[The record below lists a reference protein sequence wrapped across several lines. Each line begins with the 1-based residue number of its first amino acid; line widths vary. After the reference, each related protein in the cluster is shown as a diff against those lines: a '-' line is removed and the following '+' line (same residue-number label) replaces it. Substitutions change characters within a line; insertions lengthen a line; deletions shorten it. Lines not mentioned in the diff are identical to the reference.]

1 MTDSTT
7 GSAAT
12 DPAAPAGY
20 DEARVVAASSARGE
34 PEWLRER
41 RAEGARAFAAAPQ
54 PTPALRPWKYTD
66 ITGLDIE
73 SFAPAE
79 ASVTIDATAPAGGFA
94 GSLARAAEEQ
104 GAIVRE
110 HLGALVTATEGKFA
124 AANAAQWRGGVLVHA
139 SPGVAFEQ
147 PVVVRVDA
155 SIDASINAP
164 VDGPAAVFPRL
175 LVVAEEHA
183 EVSIVLNNRS
193 GDGPLLAP
201 GVVEIVAGE
210 GARVRLVVDG
220 RWGAATQEF
229 TTVRSRLTRDADVLM
244 SSIAI
249 GGRVVKQT
257 MEALLEGEGAN
268 SVIRGVALGDG
279 QQHFDFVT
287 LQDHI
292 GRRTTSDVEIKS
304 ALAGASRSVYYGI
317 TRVEETA
324 AGAEANQQNR
334 NLLLSGQAKAD
345 SDPVLEIL
353 TADVIRC
360 GHGAT
365 VGPVDAEALFYLQ
378 SRGLDYRA
386 ALQLIVYGFFQSVA
400 GDIPLPRGAEELYET
415 VTAKLAAA
423 EL

>member
-1 MTDSTT
+1 MPEFTTVTT
-7 GSAAT
+7 GRY
-12 DPAAPAGY
+12 G
-20 DEARVVAASSARGE
+20 EVGVVEASSARGE
-34 PEWLRER
+34 PDWLRER

-66 ITGLDIE
+66 VTDLDIE

-79 ASVTIDATAPAGGFA
+79 AAVTIEATVPAGGFA
-94 GSLARAAEEQ
+94 GSLARAVEERA
-104 GAIVRE
+104 AIVRE

-124 AANAAQWRGGVLVHA
+124 AANAAQWEGGVLVHA
-139 SPGVAFEQ
+139 PAGVVFEQ
-147 PVVVRVDA
+147 PVMVTVDA
-155 SIDASINAP
+155 PA
-164 VDGPAAVFPRL
+164 DGPTAVFPRL
-175 LVVAEEHA
+175 LVVAEERA
-183 EVSIVLNNRS
+183 EVSIALINHS
-193 GDGPLLAP
+193 GDGPLLVP
-201 GVVEIVAGE
+201 GVAEIVAGR

-229 TTVRSRLTRDADVLM
+229 TTVRSRLARDADVQM

-249 GGRVVKQT
+249 GGRIVKQT
-257 MEALLEGEGAN
+257 MEGLLEGEGAN
-268 SVIRGVALGDG
+268 SVIRTVALGDG

-292 GRRTTSDVEIKS
+292 GPHTTSDVQIKS

-324 AGAEANQQNR
+324 AGAQANQQNR
-334 NLLLSGQAKAD
+334 NLLLSAHAKAD

-365 VGPVDAEALFYLQ
+365 VGPVDEEALFYLQ

-386 ALQLIVYGFFQSVA
+386 ALQLLVYGFFQSVA

>member
-1 MTDSTT
+1 MPESTT
-7 GSAAT
+7 AT
-12 DPAAPAGY
+12 KAQYGEAG
-20 DEARVVAASSARGE
+20 VVEASSARGE
-34 PEWLRER
+34 PDWLRER

-54 PTPALRPWKYTD
+54 PTPELRPWKYTD
-66 ITGLDIE
+66 ITALDIE

-79 ASVTIDATAPAGGFA
+79 AAVTIEATVPAGGFA
-94 GSLARAAEEQ
+94 GSLAQAAEERE
-104 GAIVRE
+104 AIVRE
-110 HLGALVTATEGKFA
+110 HLGAVVTATEGKFT

-139 SPGVAFEQ
+139 PAGVTFEQ
-147 PVVVRVDA
+147 PVVVTVD
-155 SIDASINAP
+155 AP
-164 VDGPAAVFPRL
+164 VDGPTAVFPRL
-175 LVVAEEHA
+175 LVVAEERA
-183 EVSIVLNNRS
+183 EVSVALLNRS
-193 GDGPLLAP
+193 GDGPLLVP
-201 GVVEIVAGE
+201 GVAEIVAGR
-210 GARVRLVVDG
+210 GARVQLVVDG

-229 TTVRSRLTRDADVLM
+229 TTVRSRLARDADVLM

-249 GGRVVKQT
+249 GGRIVKQT

-268 SVIRGVALGDG
+268 SVIRAVALGDG

-292 GRRTTSDVEIKS
+292 GPRTTSDVQIKS

-324 AGAEANQQNR
+324 AGAQANQQNR
-334 NLLLSGQAKAD
+334 NLLLSANAKAD

-365 VGPVDAEALFYLQ
+365 VGPVDGEALFYLQ

-386 ALQLIVYGFFQSVA
+386 ALQLIVYGFFQSVS